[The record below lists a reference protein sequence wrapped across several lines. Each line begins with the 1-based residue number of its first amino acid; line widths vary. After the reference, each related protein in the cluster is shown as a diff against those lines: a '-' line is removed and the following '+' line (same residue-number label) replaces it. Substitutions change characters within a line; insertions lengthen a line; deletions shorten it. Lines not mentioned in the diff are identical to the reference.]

1 VAFLH
6 SARAGIGRYVR
17 RFGPP
22 LLRLAAGVTVLWFLV
37 RQVGAA
43 PFGDGLRA
51 VTWQAV
57 VAAVTLT
64 VLTTVCS
71 AWRWRVVARALG
83 VDIGL
88 PAAVGAYYRS
98 LFLNSVLPGGVLGDV
113 HRAVTHGRRAG
124 DVARGVRAVAWERLW
139 GQVIQGVVTA
149 VVLLT
154 LPSPV
159 RPALPYVLAGIAGA
173 AGCAALVVRGAARR
187 GGSRLARAARAVSA
201 DLRHG
206 LLAPGVWPRLTLA
219 SVLVVA
225 GHTATFVIAA
235 RVAGCTAPLGE
246 LVALLMV
253 VQTAVVIPLSI
264 GGWGLREGAAAWAFA
279 AAGLGAANG
288 VTVAT
293 LYAVLMLIA
302 VAPGAGLLLGDAIR
316 RRRRGPG
323 HSGDS
328 SGPDPAPRTMEALRG
343 LPAVPGDRPRH
354 AARAVT
360 RFRPA
365 VWLMAA
371 VALFLLAVAGYALLV
386 HASPQYYWTQI
397 DTGVYRDGGIAVRNQ
412 PTMLYALELGT
423 ARLPFT
429 YTPFAALLFAAG
441 SGASFA
447 TWQVGLAVL
456 TIGLLP
462 VVAYLSLGLTG
473 RPAGLARAAAAFAIA
488 AVGLWLE
495 PVAMTL
501 FFGQINLVLLALV
514 VGDLA
519 LPDRIKGKGIGIGLA
534 AGIKLTPLIFIPYLL
549 FTRRVKAAAVSA
561 LTFAVTVGLGFAL
574 LPHASAVYWGGKITR
589 PGSKA
594 FHLDNQSLNG
604 VILRLTHA
612 GPDAHV
618 YWLVAAIVVGIAG
631 LATSIL
637 ASRRGHEL
645 LGLVAC
651 AATGLLVSPVT
662 WSHHY
667 VYVVPALVLAAYGPR
682 RLGYRILGAAL
693 VVGLFGWWP
702 LPIGNQGGYDPKA
715 HLLPRGLLLLAPNRG
730 NHGAVE
736 FTWRGLELIV
746 GNYYVLTLL
755 MFIAATACALMLT
768 GRLRP
773 ERAQPA
779 PEPDAL
785 VGR

>member
-1 VAFLH
+1 MT
-6 SARAGIGRYVR
+6 RIR
-17 RFGPP
+17 
-22 LLRLAAGVTVLWFLV
+22 
-37 RQVGAA
+37 
-43 PFGDGLRA
+43 
-51 VTWQAV
+51 
-57 VAAVTLT
+57 
-64 VLTTVCS
+64 
-71 AWRWRVVARALG
+71 
-83 VDIGL
+83 
-88 PAAVGAYYRS
+88 PAA
-98 LFLNSVLPGGVLGDV
+98 
-113 HRAVTHGRRAG
+113 
-124 DVARGVRAVAWERLW
+124 
-139 GQVIQGVVTA
+139 
-149 VVLLT
+149 
-154 LPSPV
+154 
-159 RPALPYVLAGIAGA
+159 
-173 AGCAALVVRGAARR
+173 
-187 GGSRLARAARAVSA
+187 
-201 DLRHG
+201 
-206 LLAPGVWPRLTLA
+206 
-219 SVLVVA
+219 
-225 GHTATFVIAA
+225 
-235 RVAGCTAPLGE
+235 
-246 LVALLMV
+246 
-253 VQTAVVIPLSI
+253 
-264 GGWGLREGAAAWAFA
+264 
-279 AAGLGAANG
+279 
-288 VTVAT
+288 
-293 LYAVLMLIA
+293 
-302 VAPGAGLLLGDAIR
+302 
-316 RRRRGPG
+316 
-323 HSGDS
+323 
-328 SGPDPAPRTMEALRG
+328 
-343 LPAVPGDRPRH
+343 
-354 AARAVT
+354 
-360 RFRPA
+360 
-365 VWLMAA
+365 WLMAA
-371 VALFLLAVAGYALLV
+371 IALFLLAVAGYALLV

-397 DTGVYRDGGIAVRNQ
+397 DTAVYRDGGIAVRNQ
-412 PTMLYALELGT
+412 PAMLYALELG
-423 ARLPFT
+423 AAKLPFT

-462 VVAYLSLGLTG
+462 VVAYLSLGLAG

-589 PGSKA
+589 PGSKP

-612 GPDAHV
+612 GPDAHA
-618 YWLVAAIVVGIAG
+618 YWLVAAVVVGIAG

-702 LPIGNQGGYDPKA
+702 VPIGNQGGYDPKA
-715 HLLPRGLLLLAPNRG
+715 QLLPRGLLLLAPNRG
-730 NHGAVE
+730 NNRAAVE

-755 MFIAATACALMLT
+755 VFIAATACALVLT
-768 GRLRP
+768 RRLRP
-773 ERAQPA
+773 ERAVGPRARCRVGGTPA
-779 PEPDAL
+779 RRRP
-785 VGR
+785 VGRSAS

>member
-1 VAFLH
+1 
-6 SARAGIGRYVR
+6 
-17 RFGPP
+17 
-22 LLRLAAGVTVLWFLV
+22 VT
-37 RQVGAA
+37 RI
-43 PFGDGLRA
+43 R
-51 VTWQAV
+51 
-57 VAAVTLT
+57 
-64 VLTTVCS
+64 
-71 AWRWRVVARALG
+71 
-83 VDIGL
+83 
-88 PAAVGAYYRS
+88 PAA
-98 LFLNSVLPGGVLGDV
+98 
-113 HRAVTHGRRAG
+113 
-124 DVARGVRAVAWERLW
+124 
-139 GQVIQGVVTA
+139 
-149 VVLLT
+149 
-154 LPSPV
+154 
-159 RPALPYVLAGIAGA
+159 
-173 AGCAALVVRGAARR
+173 
-187 GGSRLARAARAVSA
+187 
-201 DLRHG
+201 
-206 LLAPGVWPRLTLA
+206 
-219 SVLVVA
+219 
-225 GHTATFVIAA
+225 
-235 RVAGCTAPLGE
+235 
-246 LVALLMV
+246 
-253 VQTAVVIPLSI
+253 
-264 GGWGLREGAAAWAFA
+264 
-279 AAGLGAANG
+279 
-288 VTVAT
+288 
-293 LYAVLMLIA
+293 
-302 VAPGAGLLLGDAIR
+302 
-316 RRRRGPG
+316 
-323 HSGDS
+323 
-328 SGPDPAPRTMEALRG
+328 
-343 LPAVPGDRPRH
+343 
-354 AARAVT
+354 
-360 RFRPA
+360 
-365 VWLMAA
+365 WLMAA

-397 DTGVYRDGGIAVRNQ
+397 DTAVYRDGGIAVRNQ
-412 PTMLYALELGT
+412 PAMLYALELG
-423 ARLPFT
+423 AAKLPFT

-462 VVAYLSLGLTG
+462 VVAYLSLGLAG

-589 PGSKA
+589 PGSKP

-612 GPDAHV
+612 GPDAHA
-618 YWLVAAIVVGIAG
+618 YWLVAAVVVGIAG

-702 LPIGNQGGYDPKA
+702 VPIGNQGGYDPKA
-715 HLLPRGLLLLAPNRG
+715 QLLPRGLLLLAPNRG
-730 NHGAVE
+730 NQAAVE

-755 MFIAATACALMLT
+755 VLIAATACALVLT
-768 GRLRP
+768 RGLRP
-773 ERAQPA
+773 ERAVGPRARCRVGGTPA
-779 PEPDAL
+779 RRRP
-785 VGR
+785 VGRSAS